1 MTTHQTRSSLG
12 RSAGEGSGGLLR
24 LVLKLDAVATG
35 AVGLLSLAAG
45 PMLDGLLGTPLALLV
60 PVGLFLVAY
69 AAAIWIVAT
78 RTRVSRP
85 AVWAAV
91 AINLVYAV
99 DCVVVLVAGW
109 FPLTALGTAF
119 VLFQAAAV
127 TLFAAAQIYA
137 LRRAALA
144 RV

>member
-1 MTTHQTRSSLG
+1 M
-12 RSAGEGSGGLLR
+12 R

-35 AVGLLSLAAG
+35 AVGLLSVAAG
-45 PMLDGLLGTPLALLV
+45 PMLDDLLGIPLALLV

-78 RTRVSRP
+78 RRRVSRL

-91 AINLVYAV
+91 AINLIYVV
-99 DCVVVLVAGW
+99 DCLVVVAASWL
-109 FPLTALGTAF
+109 PLTALGTAF

-127 TLFAAAQIYA
+127 TLFAAAQFYA
-137 LRRAALA
+137 LRKAA
-144 RV
+144 RPS

>member
-1 MTTHQTRSSLG
+1 MTTHQTQ
-12 RSAGEGSGGLLR
+12 SGLDRFVEEDRDGFMR

-35 AVGLLSLAAG
+35 VVGLLSVAAG
-45 PMLDGLLGTPLALLV
+45 PMLDDLLGIPLALLL

-69 AAAIWIVAT
+69 AVAIWIVGT
-78 RTRVSRP
+78 RRLVCWP

-91 AINLVYAV
+91 AINLMYVV
-99 DCVVVLVAGW
+99 DCVVVVAAGW

-127 TLFAAAQIYA
+127 TLFAVGQLYA
-137 LRRAALA
+137 LRKTA
-144 RV
+144 RPS